1 MKIFQTINST
11 REHVLS
17 LQEKH
22 LSLGFVP
29 TMGALHEGHLSLV
42 RRAVAENDHVAVS
55 IFVNPIQFNNPADL
69 EKYPR
74 DLSADLKLLE
84 PILKENDFIF
94 APSEIEMYPEPETK
108 VYDFGPLATVMEG
121 SFRPG
126 HFNGVGVVVNKLLR
140 IINSDK
146 AYFGE
151 KDFQQLAIIKKL
163 TDIENLPVKIVP
175 CDIVREYDGL
185 AMSSR
190 NVRLSPE
197 HRNIAPMIFQA
208 ISHAAAN
215 LEYGTPEDLKE
226 IVTST
231 LHRTGLLVVEYVE
244 FADESTLAPV
254 GDWNESE
261 HIRCF
266 IAVQA
271 GDVRLIDNVSC
282 PK

>member
-11 REHVLS
+11 REHVRS
-17 LQEKH
+17 LHENH
-22 LSLGFVP
+22 LTLGFVP

-42 RRAVAENDHVAVS
+42 RRAAAENDHVAVS

-84 PILKENDFIF
+84 PILKEDDIIF
-94 APSEIEMYPEPETK
+94 APSVMEMYPEPVTK
-108 VYDFGPLATVMEG
+108 VYDFGSLATVMEG

-126 HFNGVGVVVNKLLR
+126 HFNGVGVVVDKLFR
-140 IINSDK
+140 IVTPDK

-163 TDIENLPVKIVP
+163 TEIEQLPVKIIP
-175 CDIVREYDGL
+175 CEIVREYDGL

-190 NVRLSPE
+190 NVRLTPE
-197 HRNIAPMIFQA
+197 HRSIAPMIFQA

-215 LEYGTPEDLKE
+215 TEYGTPDDLKE
-226 IVTST
+226 MVTST
-231 LHRTGLLVVEYVE
+231 LHRTGLLEVEYVE
-244 FADESTLAPV
+244 FADEASLAAV
-254 GDWNESE
+254 TGWNESAN
-261 HIRCF
+261 IRCF